1 MELLMKKLY
10 FVAIDGTKDNRSFTR
25 NLGYF
30 EGTEEQITL
39 FLFMRINRF
48 VDNAKANPLKNRN
61 YGTNSLSEMRR
72 DKEARF
78 VSIGEGGEEN
88 KGIESIIIKATEIP
102 NNPKKIVDLALVI

>member
-1 MELLMKKLY
+1 MIDCIAVNQRTLLMKKLY

-39 FLFMRINRF
+39 FLFMSINRF

-61 YGTNSLSEMRR
+61 
-72 DKEARF
+72 
-78 VSIGEGGEEN
+78 
-88 KGIESIIIKATEIP
+88 
-102 NNPKKIVDLALVI
+102 